1 MERPSHTIFNTHKH
15 PVPRSMLLFALA
27 ISLQVAAF
35 WLLTTG
41 LGMRVVNAAFSP
53 FEVVPVH
60 DPIKPREA
68 PPEPDILR
76 HIAPP
81 IAQEPI
87 VQIDTADRGN
97 AIVTVPPDQSSGTVA
112 GTAATV
118 PDHAPVAIR
127 ETHSIPPYPP
137 VALRVRVE
145 GKVTLRLTVLPNGR
159 VGQAEIVASSGRQ
172 DLDETAQQWIVG
184 HWTYKPALQD
194 GQAAPSQAMA
204 TMTFSLKNA
213 R

>member
-1 MERPSHTIFNTHKH
+1 MERPSHTVFNTHKH

-53 FEVVPVH
+53 FQVVPVH

-68 PPEPDILR
+68 PPEPSILK

-87 VQIDTADRGN
+87 VQVDTADRGN
-97 AIVTVPPDQSSGTVA
+97 AIVTVPPDQSSGT
-112 GTAATV
+112 TAATTALV

-127 ETHSIPPYPP
+127 STHTIPPYPP
-137 VALRVRVE
+137 VALRVGAE
-145 GKVTLRLTVLPNGR
+145 GKVTLRLTVLADGR
-159 VGQAEIVASSGRQ
+159 VGKADIVASSGRQ

-184 HWTYKPALQD
+184 HWIYKPALQD
-194 GQAAPSQAMA
+194 GQAAPGQTLA
-204 TMTFSLKNA
+204 TVTFSLKDA

>member
-15 PVPRSMLLFALA
+15 PVPRGMLLFGLA
-27 ISLQVAAF
+27 ISLQIAAF

-41 LGMRVVNAAFSP
+41 LGMRVVTAAFQP
-53 FEVVPVH
+53 FEFVPLH
-60 DPIKPREA
+60 ESIKPRDA
-68 PPEPDILR
+68 LPEPNILK

-81 IAQEPI
+81 VAQEPI
-87 VQIDTADRGN
+87 VKFDTLDGGN
-97 AIVTVPPDQSSGTVA
+97 GITTVPPGQA
-112 GTAATV
+112 GDTAAGKTATV

-127 ETHSIPPYPP
+127 ATHTIPPYPA
-137 VALRVRVE
+137 VALRVGAE
-145 GKVTLRLTVLPNGR
+145 GKVTLRLTVLANGR
-159 VGQAEIVASSGRQ
+159 VGQADIVASSGRQ

-194 GQAAPSQAMA
+194 GQAAPSQALA
-204 TMTFSLKNA
+204 TVTFSLKDA